1 MRKNIFL
8 FLFLFFCVNI
18 SIQSQQKSARLRPT
32 WLTASLPTP
41 KSFSYI
47 FLDASGMG
55 KTLEEARQHSFV
67 NLSSRLEYEHGLRVN
82 SVIKVE
88 SDATIESLATTNNGT
103 FEERIHETF
112 QMECTENG
120 KEINMTTRVI
130 DEYWER
136 DGQGYVCYVL
146 YTVSD
151 NNYTGGSYDDD
162 ITLTTSYGAK
172 GFFYSLIPGV
182 GQLYKGSKL
191 KGGLI
196 LGGSAACAGMIV
208 VAENQRSSYI
218 KKMREK
224 PNYKEFYNDKAGNWE
239 NIRNGFIGAATVLYV
254 YNLIDAAVAPGRR
267 RVIVKKKQYVDFS
280 MVPMWDTDH
289 VGMALVMNF

>member
-1 MRKNIFL
+1 MRKKLILL
-8 FLFLFFCVNI
+8 FLLCVHCFLAVNA
-18 SIQSQQKSARLRPT
+18 QQKSDRLRPR
-32 WLTASLPTP
+32 WLTSSLPVS
-41 KSFSYI
+41 KSPSYI
-47 FLDASGMG
+47 FIDASGIG
-55 KTLEEARQHSFV
+55 NSLEEARQHSFI
-67 NLSSRLEYEHGLRVN
+67 NLSTKLEHERGIKVN
-82 SVIKVE
+82 SSVKVK
-88 SDATIESLATTNNGT
+88 SQAMRQNG
-103 FEERIHETF
+103 ERTQQTHQSY

-239 NIRNGFIGAATVLYV
+239 NMRNGFIGAVAALYV

-267 RVIVKKKQYVDFS
+267 RVIVKKKQYADFS
-280 MVPMWDTDH
+280 MVPVWDTDH